1 MRKCKGILMAC
12 MALAAMTYSCND
24 ASNKHMTDAS
34 QNIKEA
40 NADVN
45 KAILETGD
53 SAKAAAVS
61 NWKTFNNESDTAIAG
76 IEKDIAVLE
85 ANIAKA
91 NNKEKK
97 KLQADVNAAKQK
109 LEALKARLQQ
119 KNVEFNESL
128 QKFDSTV
135 VSKNQ
140 SFEREFNH
148 DIHELGTAFKDIFKD
163 NVK

>member
-1 MRKCKGILMAC
+1 MRKCKAILMAC
-12 MALAAMTYSCND
+12 MVLAAMIYSCND
-24 ASNKHMTDAS
+24 ASNKDMSDAS

-45 KAILETGD
+45 KAMMATSD

-76 IEKDIAVLE
+76 IEKDVAVLE
-85 ANIAKA
+85 AKIAKA

-97 KLQADVNAAKQK
+97 KLQADVHAARQK
-109 LEALKARLQQ
+109 LDELKNRLQQ
-119 KNVEFNESL
+119 KNAEFNESL

-148 DIHELGTAFKDIFKD
+148 DIHELGTAFKDLFKD